1 MDTNKELIEQ
11 VTAKAQAWLTDG
23 YDAETQAEVR
33 ACLNLPT
40 RQTLSNLSTKTSN
53 SEPAASVA

>member
-11 VTAKAQAWLTDG
+11 VTVKAKTWLTDG

-33 ACLNLPT
+33 RMLEADLKF
-40 RQTLSNLSTKTSN
+40 S
-53 SEPAASVA
+53 